1 MSKRCHI
8 VAIAMP
14 HIYIYQCNEWNNSKH
29 VREKESF
36 LATKTEAILNHLQ
49 SSTLLC
55 KICMKIVPG
64 NVETTSFTI
73 WGKNTSSTTRL
84 QWSRYWYA
92 TQRLEKK
99 KKKTQPSIASW
110 TPYDRMGKQWMQ
122 ITDTVKCWK
131 SRTLQSWLNSFPGIK
146 YFSVL
151 LCDHIDQGP
160 EEFIVQLK
168 QLGYFCSNIWLMLC
182 RPCWIRMLLL
192 PVLISIVSHFELGSV
207 SSMTITRRKR
217 MENALHLLTAALML
231 QT

>member
-55 KICMKIVPG
+55 KICKKIVPG

-92 TQRLEKK
+92 TQRLEKIK
-99 KKKTQPSIASW
+99 KRPNQALQAEL
-110 TPYDRMGKQWMQ
+110 RMTGWANSECKLL
-122 ITDTVKCWK
+122 TVKCWK